1 MFNNK
6 NNMLYVLVILLDQT
20 VTILHIYLHQILQEM
35 EMFFSWIEMHISK
48 WKGRNVYINL
58 VRKRLRELNLHVKFS
73 GFVVETEGNYRGY
86 LGIKN
91 WFYSKVIFERE
102 SLIRRKPQPGT
113 NHLFQPSCPLL
124 RPLIFCAYACFC

>member
-1 MFNNK
+1 
-6 NNMLYVLVILLDQT
+6 MLYVLVILLDQT

-48 WKGRNVYINL
+48 WKGRNLYINL
-58 VRKRLRELNLHVKFS
+58 VRKWLCELKLHVKFS
-73 GFVVETEGNYRGY
+73 GFVVETEGNYWVY

-91 WFYSKVIFERE
+91 WFYSKVILERE

-113 NHLFQPSCPLL
+113 NHLLQPSCPLL
-124 RPLIFCAYACFC
+124 HLLIFCAYACFC